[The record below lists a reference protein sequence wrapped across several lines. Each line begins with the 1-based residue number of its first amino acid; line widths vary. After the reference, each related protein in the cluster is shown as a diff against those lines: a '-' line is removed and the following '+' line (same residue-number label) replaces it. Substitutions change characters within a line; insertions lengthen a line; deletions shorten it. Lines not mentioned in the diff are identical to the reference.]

1 MPLRLLPQ
9 HSLNALH
16 VMAFLTRRGLSR
28 PRALRHALQWE
39 RITRPFLYCRMGV
52 RHP

>member
-1 MPLRLLPQ
+1 MLLFFQ

-28 PRALRHALQWE
+28 PRALRLARQWE
-39 RITRPFLYCRMGV
+39 RIAHPFLLYHHMGA